1 MKFNSYL
8 ILSLLILSSG
18 SIFNILGLNNLIV
31 SIVFILI
38 FIISIRTGVFKN
50 KKNVTTLL
58 FLVFLMA
65 IVFIIHAA
73 NYGEFS
79 SLYNNN
85 NISMLLITITCA
97 LVCFF
102 FNSKNTFLKYLN
114 TILLVFILHGIIST
128 LLISLLPTE
137 NVLITGLKE
146 TSKYVGYLNLFF
158 QRIHINYL
166 GHFDPTYISYFGF
179 KLHRAHGLAWEP
191 GNFSAYVNIF
201 IFLNLFILKNKRNS
215 IIGIIAMILAWS
227 TAGLSIMLIQLFYYS
242 ISNINKYKVK
252 FIIPKIL
259 IASIAIYAIVNATI
273 FNYNEKISG
282 DKSGSGAVRIVN
294 TIRSLQAISN
304 NPLIGTGL
312 LWNNYVSELNRQLKS
327 SKLASNKYVESDK
340 VNLDSAF
347 TNSYLKLFVQLGIP
361 IGIILTIA
369 IFKQTL
375 IPKKKILFAIIIIL
389 SVSSAPLVY
398 YPFFLLFIVSGILKM
413 LGVKQLPNKHFQHN
427 YDRNLKGINLK
438 EKN

>member
-1 MKFNSYL
+1 MIS
-8 ILSLLILSSG
+8 SL
-18 SIFNILGLNNLIV
+18 
-31 SIVFILI
+31 
-38 FIISIRTGVFKN
+38 IIS
-50 KKNVTTLL
+50 
-58 FLVFLMA
+58 
-65 IVFIIHAA
+65 
-73 NYGEFS
+73 
-79 SLYNNN
+79 
-85 NISMLLITITCA
+85 
-97 LVCFF
+97 FF
-102 FNSKNTFLKYLN
+102 
-114 TILLVFILHGIIST
+114 
-128 LLISLLPTE
+128 PTE
-137 NVLITGLKE
+137 NVLFTVFGG
-146 TSKYVGYLNLFF
+146 SAKYVGYLNLFF
-158 QRIHINYL
+158 QRINLDYFGNL
-166 GHFDPTYISYFGF
+166 NPTYISYFGF

-201 IFLNLFILKNKRNS
+201 IFLNLFILKNNRNS

-304 NPLIGTGL
+304 NPLLGTGL

-427 YDRNLKGINLK
+427 
-438 EKN
+438 